1 LNVQFIIE
9 RRLYRDMGLNRLHER
24 LAEYGFTKEEAETYV
39 FLAAMGPTSA
49 GTVAKRFNYNRM
61 KAYRL
66 LNNLEE
72 EGLVHSIVGRP
83 VRYVVAPIEDIVSNR
98 IEEASKRLSEL
109 QNSQSMLI
117 EEIGKLERSE
127 RREDEEP
134 RFRMYQGRQRVYE
147 LLASM
152 CDRAENELRLITTPQ
167 DLLRLSLWG
176 FEERFS
182 QLTGTGKNVYLLT
195 TVNEANLHEIEEL
208 SGSIDVRHMAIPT
221 AIRFALIDEEETLS
235 SVAMDDSMSMT
246 TQNDTGL
253 WTNSQSFVSTMKTFY
268 DALWSMAP
276 EASTV
281 INTIL
286 TGERPYEF
294 ITIRS
299 FGEYSETFREMLER
313 STQSVDI
320 IVKSIQDLP
329 ATVPKHESG
338 KRVRVLTGVIESDSE
353 ELSSVM
359 KYCEVKDPEATTDL
373 SLLIVDG
380 EETLLAT
387 SGKDL
392 KGQAIWSNL
401 DSYVDTM
408 KVVFEGYWRGG
419 KPAQEIYREVVER
432 HNYEEVL
439 DLVKELLAENGLSVR
454 MGAAIRGAS
463 GVEYFF
469 NMVFN
474 DPSDPVKLFGLNLV
488 IGDDVFSQ
496 VFELSARKM
505 DIKAR
510 VVLASIKPLPE
521 EVVSLGKLYGITLI
535 QSDTAIGLVEKL
547 LESL

>member
-1 LNVQFIIE
+1 
-9 RRLYRDMGLNRLHER
+9 MSLNRLHER
-24 LAEYGFTKEEAETYV
+24 LTEYGFTKEEAETYV

-49 GTVAKRFNYNRM
+49 STVAKRFNHNRM

-66 LNNLEE
+66 MKNLEE
-72 EGLVHSIVGRP
+72 EGLVHSVVGRP
-83 VRYVVAPIEDIVSNR
+83 VRYVVAPIEEIVNSR
-98 IEEASKRLSEL
+98 IDEASKRLSEL
-109 QNSQSMLI
+109 KKIQPSII
-117 EEIGKLERSE
+117 EEINKLERSE

-134 RFRMYQGRQRVYE
+134 RFSMYQGRQRVYE

-176 FEERFS
+176 FDERFS
-182 QLTGTGKNVYLLT
+182 DLTSGGKSVQLLT
-195 TVNEANLHEIEEL
+195 SVNEANLREIEEL
-208 SGSIDVRHMAIPT
+208 SKRIDVRHMVIQTP
-221 AIRFALIDEEETLS
+221 IRFALIDEEETLS

-281 INTIL
+281 INTLL

-299 FGEYSETFREMLER
+299 FEEYRETFRKMLEK
-313 STQSVDI
+313 SAKSVDI

-329 ATVPKHESG
+329 SPVPIHESG
-338 KRVRVLTGVIESDSE
+338 KRVRVLTRVTESDSA
-353 ELSSVM
+353 ELSNVM
-359 KYCEVKDPEATTDL
+359 KYGEVKDPGATTDL

-401 DSYVDTM
+401 DYYVDTI

-419 KPAQEIYREVVER
+419 KPAQEIYREVVEQ
-432 HNYEEVL
+432 HNYNEVL
-439 DLVKELLAENGLSVR
+439 DQVKRLLTENGLSTEI
-454 MGAAIRGAS
+454 GTAIRGAS
-463 GVEYFF
+463 GVEYSFDI
-469 NMVFN
+469 VF
-474 DPSDPVKLFGLNLV
+474 SDPIDPVNLFGLNLV

-510 VVLASIKPLPE
+510 VVLASIKPFPE
-521 EVVSLGKLYGITLI
+521 EVISLGKLYGIALI
-535 QSDTAIGLVEKL
+535 QSDTASGLVEKL

>member
-1 LNVQFIIE
+1 
-9 RRLYRDMGLNRLHER
+9 MSLNRLHER

-49 GTVAKRFNYNRM
+49 STVAKRFNHNRM

-66 LNNLEE
+66 LKNLEE
-72 EGLVHSIVGRP
+72 EGLVHSVVGRP
-83 VRYVVAPIEDIVSNR
+83 VRYVVATIEEVVNNR
-98 IEEASKRLSEL
+98 IDEASKRLSEL
-109 QNSQSMLI
+109 KKSQPTII
-117 EEIGKLERSE
+117 EEIRKLETKE
-127 RREDEEP
+127 QREDEEP

-176 FEERFS
+176 FDERFS
-182 QLTGTGKNVYLLT
+182 DLTGGGKSVQLLT
-195 TVNEANLHEIEEL
+195 SVNEANLREIEEL
-208 SGSIDVRHMAIPT
+208 SKRIEVRHMAISTP
-221 AIRFALIDEEETLS
+221 IRFALIDEEETLS

-299 FGEYSETFREMLER
+299 FEEYRETFREMLER
-313 STQSVDI
+313 SAQSVDV

-329 ATVPKHESG
+329 ASVPNNESG
-338 KRVRVLTGVIESDSE
+338 KRVRVLTRVTESDSVQLLE
-353 ELSSVM
+353 IMKHSEVM
-359 KYCEVKDPEATTDL
+359 DPGATTDL

-408 KVVFEGYWRGG
+408 KVVFESYWRGG
-419 KPAQEIYREVVER
+419 KPAQDIYREVVEK
-432 HNYEEVL
+432 HNYDEVL
-439 DLVKELLAENGLSVR
+439 DMMAGLLTEEGLSVER
-454 MGAAIRGAS
+454 NAAIRGAS
-463 GVEYFF
+463 GVEYLF
-469 NMVFN
+469 NIVFC
-474 DPSDPVKLFGLNLV
+474 DPVNPVKVVGLNL
-488 IGDDVFSQ
+488 ILGEDVFSQ
-496 VFELSARKM
+496 VFELSAKKM
-505 DIKAR
+505 DINAR
-510 VVLASIKPLPE
+510 VLLASIKPFPE
-521 EVVSLGKLYGITLI
+521 EVISLGSLYGITLI
-535 QSDTAIGLVEKL
+535 QSDTAVELVERL
-547 LESL
+547 LEAL

>member
-1 LNVQFIIE
+1 MNVQFIIG
-9 RRLYRDMGLNRLHER
+9 RRDYRDMSLNRLHER
-24 LAEYGFTKEEAETYV
+24 LTEYGFTKEEAETYV

-49 GTVAKRFNYNRM
+49 STVAKRFNHNRM

-66 LNNLEE
+66 MKNLEE
-72 EGLVHSIVGRP
+72 EGLVHSVVGRP
-83 VRYVVAPIEDIVSNR
+83 VRYVVAPIEEIVNSR
-98 IEEASKRLSEL
+98 IDEASKRLSEL
-109 QNSQSMLI
+109 KKIQPSII
-117 EEIGKLERSE
+117 EEINKLERSE

-134 RFRMYQGRQRVYE
+134 RFSMYQGRQRVYE

-176 FEERFS
+176 FDERFS
-182 QLTGTGKNVYLLT
+182 DLTSGGKSVQLLT
-195 TVNEANLHEIEEL
+195 SVNEANLREIEEL
-208 SGSIDVRHMAIPT
+208 SKRIDVRHMVIQTP
-221 AIRFALIDEEETLS
+221 IRFALIDEEETLS

-281 INTIL
+281 INTLL

-299 FGEYSETFREMLER
+299 FEEYRETFRKMLEK
-313 STQSVDI
+313 SAKSVDI

-329 ATVPKHESG
+329 SPVPIHESG
-338 KRVRVLTGVIESDSE
+338 KRVRVLTRVTESDSA
-353 ELSSVM
+353 ELSNVM
-359 KYCEVKDPEATTDL
+359 KYGEVKDPGATTDL

-401 DSYVDTM
+401 DYYVDTI

-419 KPAQEIYREVVER
+419 KPAQEIYREVVEQ
-432 HNYEEVL
+432 HNYNEVL
-439 DLVKELLAENGLSVR
+439 DQVKRLLTENGLSTEI
-454 MGAAIRGAS
+454 GTAIRGAS
-463 GVEYFF
+463 GVEYSFDILF
-469 NMVFN
+469 
-474 DPSDPVKLFGLNLV
+474 SDPIDPVNLFGLNLV

-510 VVLASIKPLPE
+510 VVLASIKPFPE
-521 EVVSLGKLYGITLI
+521 EVISLGKLYGIALI
-535 QSDTAIGLVEKL
+535 QSATASGLVEKL

>member
-1 LNVQFIIE
+1 MNVQFIIG
-9 RRLYRDMGLNRLHER
+9 RRDYRDMSLNRLHER
-24 LAEYGFTKEEAETYV
+24 LTEYGFTKEEAETYV

-49 GTVAKRFNYNRM
+49 STVAKRFNHNRM

-66 LNNLEE
+66 MKNLEE
-72 EGLVHSIVGRP
+72 EGLVHSVVGRP
-83 VRYVVAPIEDIVSNR
+83 VRYVVAPIEEIVNSR
-98 IEEASKRLSEL
+98 IDEASKRLSEL
-109 QNSQSMLI
+109 KKIQPSII
-117 EEIGKLERSE
+117 EEINKLERSE

-134 RFRMYQGRQRVYE
+134 RFSMYQGRQRVYE

-176 FEERFS
+176 FDERFS
-182 QLTGTGKNVYLLT
+182 DLTSGGKSVQLLT
-195 TVNEANLHEIEEL
+195 SVNEANLREIEEL
-208 SGSIDVRHMAIPT
+208 SKRIDVRHMVIQTP
-221 AIRFALIDEEETLS
+221 IRFALIDEEETLS

-281 INTIL
+281 INTLL

-299 FGEYSETFREMLER
+299 FEEYRETFRKMLEK
-313 STQSVDI
+313 SAKSVDI

-329 ATVPKHESG
+329 SPVPIHESG
-338 KRVRVLTGVIESDSE
+338 KRVRVLTRVTESDSA
-353 ELSSVM
+353 ELSNAM
-359 KYCEVKDPEATTDL
+359 KYGEVKDPGATTDL

-401 DSYVDTM
+401 DYYVDTI

-419 KPAQEIYREVVER
+419 KPAQEIYREVVEQ
-432 HNYEEVL
+432 HNYNEVL
-439 DLVKELLAENGLSVR
+439 DQVKRLLTENGLSTEI
-454 MGAAIRGAS
+454 GTAIRGAS
-463 GVEYFF
+463 GVEYSFDILF
-469 NMVFN
+469 
-474 DPSDPVKLFGLNLV
+474 SDPIDPVNLFGLNLV

-510 VVLASIKPLPE
+510 VVLASIKPFPE
-521 EVVSLGKLYGITLI
+521 EVISLGKLYGIVLI
-535 QSDTAIGLVEKL
+535 QSDTASGLVEKL

>member
-1 LNVQFIIE
+1 
-9 RRLYRDMGLNRLHER
+9 MSLNRLHER

-83 VRYVVAPIEDIVSNR
+83 VRYVVAPIEEIVSNR

-109 QNSQSMLI
+109 ENSRSTLI
-117 EEIGKLERSE
+117 EGIGKLEMSE

-182 QLTGTGKNVYLLT
+182 QLTGSGKNVYLLT

-221 AIRFALIDEEETLS
+221 PIRFALIDEEETLS

-299 FGEYSETFREMLER
+299 FEEYRETFREMLER
-313 STQSVDI
+313 SKESVDI
-320 IVKSIQDLP
+320 IVKSIQNIPARLP
-329 ATVPKHESG
+329 GDTTGRK
-338 KRVRVLTGVIESDSE
+338 VRVLTRVTEGESA
-353 ELSSVM
+353 ELSKVM
-359 KYCEVKDPEATTDL
+359 KISEVKDIGTITDL
-373 SLLIVDG
+373 SMLIVDG

-387 SGKDL
+387 SGQDL
-392 KGQAIWSNL
+392 RGQAIWSNL

-408 KVVFEGYWRGG
+408 RVVFEGYWRSG
-419 KPAQEIYREVVER
+419 KRAQEVYREVVEQ
-432 HNYEEVL
+432 HNFDEVL
-439 DLVKELLAENGLSVR
+439 ETMIGLLVENGLSAER
-454 MGAAIRGAS
+454 DAS
-463 GVEYFF
+463 IKGSTGVEYNF
-469 NMVFN
+469 NIVI
-474 DPSDPVKLFGLNLV
+474 SDPENPESFTGLNLMM
-488 IGDDVFSQ
+488 GEGVFSH
-496 VFELSARKM
+496 VFELSTSKRDVNAK
-505 DIKAR
+505 
-510 VVLASIKPLPE
+510 VVLASMKPFPV
-521 EVVSLGKLYGITLI
+521 EVISLGELYGITLI
-535 QSDTAIGLVEKL
+535 QSDTVVGLVEKI
-547 LESL
+547 LEAL

>member
-1 LNVQFIIE
+1 LNVQFIIG
-9 RRLYRDMGLNRLHER
+9 RRDYRDMSLNRLHER
-24 LAEYGFTKEEAETYV
+24 LTEYGFTKEEAETYV

-49 GTVAKRFNYNRM
+49 STVAKRFNHNRM

-66 LNNLEE
+66 MKNLEE
-72 EGLVHSIVGRP
+72 EGLVHSVVGRP
-83 VRYVVAPIEDIVSNR
+83 VRYVVAPIEEIVNSR
-98 IEEASKRLSEL
+98 IDEASKRLSEL
-109 QNSQSMLI
+109 KKIQPSII
-117 EEIGKLERSE
+117 EEINKLERSE

-134 RFRMYQGRQRVYE
+134 RFSMYQGRQRVYE

-176 FEERFS
+176 FDERFS
-182 QLTGTGKNVYLLT
+182 DLTSGGKSVQLLT
-195 TVNEANLHEIEEL
+195 SVNEANLREIEEL
-208 SGSIDVRHMAIPT
+208 SKRIDVRHMVIQTP
-221 AIRFALIDEEETLS
+221 IRFALIDEEETLS

-281 INTIL
+281 INTLL

-299 FGEYSETFREMLER
+299 FEEYRETFRKMLEK
-313 STQSVDI
+313 SAQSVDI

-329 ATVPKHESG
+329 SPVPIHESG
-338 KRVRVLTGVIESDSE
+338 KRVRVLTRVTESDSA
-353 ELSSVM
+353 ELSNVM
-359 KYCEVKDPEATTDL
+359 KYGEVKDPGATTDL

-401 DSYVDTM
+401 DYYVDTI

-419 KPAQEIYREVVER
+419 KPAQEIYREVVEQ
-432 HNYEEVL
+432 HNYNEVL
-439 DLVKELLAENGLSVR
+439 DQVKRLLTENGLSTEI
-454 MGAAIRGAS
+454 GTAIRGAS
-463 GVEYFF
+463 GVEYSFDILF
-469 NMVFN
+469 
-474 DPSDPVKLFGLNLV
+474 SDPIDPVNLFGLNLV

-510 VVLASIKPLPE
+510 VVLASIKPFPE
-521 EVVSLGKLYGITLI
+521 EVISLGKLYGIALI
-535 QSDTAIGLVEKL
+535 QSDTASGLVEKL